1 MRGEDYLESERV
13 NNLSPPAEIFYFRLL
28 CAVDAHGKLDARPAL
43 LRTKLYALQLD
54 KKREADLPRLLQECE
69 QAGLVRSYTVGG
81 KPYLIVPNFRQR
93 LRAASKY
100 PDPPTPTPD
109 CHMSVT
115 CPSHDGRTSATCP
128 HEEDYEDEEEK
139 EEERENN
146 TPPPSTTS
154 IFRSLEERESYRH
167 WLRSIKAAHP
177 AGRERATLD
186 HNLHTVAI
194 ASFRSAPTAHQHAD
208 LLRAFYDSNL
218 DTSTKGRPF
227 KKPMEFRWFLVDLA
241 DVIVSA
247 KQWAKE
253 TRWKPRTKNT
263 PSNIQNPKS
272 NIQNNDLATQEETA
286 AFLADMREA
295 LAAIGQ
301 PPPSDYII
309 TD

>member
-1 MRGEDYLESERV
+1 
-13 NNLSPPAEIFYFRLL
+13 
-28 CAVDAHGKLDARPAL
+28 
-43 LRTKLYALQLD
+43 
-54 KKREADLPRLLQECE
+54 
-69 QAGLVRSYTVGG
+69 
-81 KPYLIVPNFRQR
+81 
-93 LRAASKY
+93 
-100 PDPPTPTPD
+100 
-109 CHMSVT
+109 MS
-115 CPSHDGRTSATCP
+115 DTCP
-128 HEEDYEDEEEK
+128 HEEEYEYEEEK

-154 IFRSLEERESYRH
+154 IFRSLEERETYRH

-253 TRWKPRTKNT
+253 TRWKPRTQTQSKHGTSVPT
-263 PSNIQNPKS
+263 PP
-272 NIQNNDLATQEETA
+272 TPPEETITEDDKT
-286 AFLADMREA
+286 AFF
-295 LAAIGQ
+295 
-301 PPPSDYII
+301 SDLK
-309 TD
+309 TK